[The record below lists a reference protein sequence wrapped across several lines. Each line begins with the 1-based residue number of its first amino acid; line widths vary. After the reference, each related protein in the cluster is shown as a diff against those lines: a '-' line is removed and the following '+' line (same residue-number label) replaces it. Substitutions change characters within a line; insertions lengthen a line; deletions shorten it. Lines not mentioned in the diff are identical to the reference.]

1 MLFQPVYCI
10 HPTAS
15 TTLSMNRITLLF
27 LVMLPIAMPGAERV
41 DFNRDVRPILSDA
54 CFQCHGPDK
63 AKRKGDLRL
72 DSAEGKKALVPGK
85 PAESELFKRITST
98 EKDEMMPPASS
109 GRKLTARQRDVLK
122 AWIEQGGEW
131 QAHWAYI
138 VPKRPELP
146 KVGRPDL
153 AKHPIDS
160 FVIDRLLKENLRPS
174 PAAPKHTLIRR
185 LSLDLTGLPPTPKEV
200 EAFLKDTSVDAYE
213 KLVAR
218 LLRSQR
224 FGERLAYDWLDVAR
238 YADSNGYQQDRT
250 RTSWPWRDWVVRA
263 FNDNKP
269 FDQFTIEQI
278 AGDLLPAAT
287 TDQKLA
293 TSFHRNHMLNGEGGR
308 VAEESRIDY
317 VVDRVDTTAAVWM
330 GLTLGCARCHD
341 HKFDPFSQ
349 KEYYRLFGYFNSI
362 AESGSVD
369 KGGNANPVMRVPT
382 KEQEQTLFNSTRTIA
397 ELGPVVTATA
407 PKATPA
413 DLQRAALLGLSRRP
427 SVLIAEAILRPSPAF
442 EDASIALAKAR
453 KTLDDT
459 NKAIVEVM
467 VMEDQPKPR
476 DTFLLIRGTW
486 DQRGEKLTPGVPEL
500 LGKLPKDE
508 PANRLA
514 LAKWLMSPENPL
526 TARVIINRYWQMLF
540 GMGLVKTTEDFGV
553 QGEQPIHGELL
564 DWLAVEFRESG
575 WDLKKLLTTIVT
587 SNTYKQAS
595 KVTVEAIERD
605 PDNRLLARAARFR
618 VSSHSLRDQALFV
631 SGLLVDKPG
640 GPPVKPY
647 QPPNIWEEMS
657 FNQIRFQQ
665 DHGESL
671 YRRSLYTFWRRT
683 VGPPNLFDTATRQVC
698 VVKPSRTNTPL
709 HALTTLNDITY
720 AEAHRVLA
728 ERMMKEGGDT
738 PARRI
743 AFAFRLAMSREPST
757 AESKVLT
764 SAFERIHKQYE
775 KDRPAAEKVVLQGEK
790 VRDAKLDAIELAAYT
805 GVASVIMNLDEA
817 LTRE

>member
-1 MLFQPVYCI
+1 MK
-10 HPTAS
+10 
-15 TTLSMNRITLLF
+15 RISFLF
-27 LVMLPIAMPGAERV
+27 LLMLPVEMPGVERV

-72 DSAEGKKALVPGK
+72 DSAEGKKALVAGK
-85 PAESELFKRITST
+85 PAESELFKRIKTT

-109 GRKLTARQRDVLK
+109 GRKLSARQKEVLK

-138 VPKRPELP
+138 VPKKPALP
-146 KVGRPDL
+146 
-153 AKHPIDS
+153 PISAQNPLDR
-160 FVIDRLLKENLRPS
+160 FVQARLEKEGLKPS
-174 PAAPKHTLIRR
+174 PLAAKHTLVRR
-185 LSLDLTGLPPTPKEV
+185 LTLDLTGLPPTPQEV
-200 EAFLKDTSVDAYE
+200 EAFLKDTSADAYE

-269 FDQFTIEQI
+269 FDQFTMEQI
-278 AGDLLPAAT
+278 AGDLLPGAT

-362 AESGSVD
+362 AESGAVD

-382 KEQEQTLFNSTRTIA
+382 KEQEQAIFDSTRTIR
-397 ELGPVVTATA
+397 ELDPVVKATA
-407 PKATPA
+407 PKPTPA
-413 DLQRAALLGLSRRP
+413 DVHRAILLGLSRKP
-427 SVLIAEAILRPSPAF
+427 SVLIAEAILHTSPAF
-442 EDASIALAKAR
+442 KDASIALAKAR

-459 NKAIVEVM
+459 NKAVVEVM
-467 VMEDQPKPR
+467 IMEDQPKPR

-486 DQRGEKLTPGVPEL
+486 DQHGEKLIPGVPEL
-500 LGKLPKDE
+500 LGKLPKDA
-508 PANRLA
+508 PPNRLA
-514 LAKWLMSPENPL
+514 LARWLMSPENPL
-526 TARVIINRYWQMLF
+526 TARVIVNRYWQMLF

-575 WDLKKLLTTIVT
+575 WDLKKLITTIVT
-587 SNTYKQAS
+587 SNTYKQS
-595 KVTVEAIERD
+595 SRVTPETMERD

-618 VSSHSLRDQALFV
+618 LSSHALRDQALFV
-631 SGLLVDKPG
+631 SGLLVDKAG

-709 HALTTLNDITY
+709 HALTTLNDVTY
-720 AEAHRVLA
+720 AEAYRVLA
-728 ERMMKEGGDT
+728 ERIMKEGGDT
-738 PARRI
+738 PAKRI
-743 AFAFRLAMSREPST
+743 AFAFRLAVSRDPTPS
-757 AESKVLT
+757 ESKVLLG
-764 SAFERIHKQYE
+764 AFERILKQYAG
-775 KDRPAAEKVVLQGEK
+775 DRAAAEKVVAQGEK
-790 VRDAKLDAIELAAYT
+790 PRDPKLDVVELAAYT
-805 GVASVIMNLDEA
+805 GVASVIMNLDET

>member
-1 MLFQPVYCI
+1 
-10 HPTAS
+10 
-15 TTLSMNRITLLF
+15 MNRITLLF